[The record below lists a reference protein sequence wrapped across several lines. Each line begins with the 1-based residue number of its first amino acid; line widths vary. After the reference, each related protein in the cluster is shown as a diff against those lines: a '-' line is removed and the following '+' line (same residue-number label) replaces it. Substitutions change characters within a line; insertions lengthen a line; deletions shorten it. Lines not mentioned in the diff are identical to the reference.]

1 MSCDSVVSGLCE
13 KRFFYNSSWKLKTP
27 RLRQLP
33 QQTTCTGPIL
43 RAPQP
48 FTPKPQVRDVSRR
61 RTGYD
66 RIVPVWDVSEITR
79 EATCELNGMPVHA
92 NQPFLLAGTGWLN
105 NPESNVADFGIYVRE
120 IIRPGLAFVFCCHE
134 KRSETEVQESE
145 TRIGHGVSTSGK
157 SWQ

>member
-1 MSCDSVVSGLCE
+1 M
-13 KRFFYNSSWKLKTP
+13 
-27 RLRQLP
+27 
-33 QQTTCTGPIL
+33 
-43 RAPQP
+43 
-48 FTPKPQVRDVSRR
+48 
-61 RTGYD
+61 
-66 RIVPVWDVSEITR
+66 PVWDVSEITR